1 LYVCVHGQVAQ
12 LVQELL
18 IKLERAEVLAL
29 IIDSTGAAGRHD
41 FNLRSTFFHIAVA
54 TGSRD
59 LRGRADR
66 IQTPEENTMNRRD
79 IFSLSLIT
87 ALGLA
92 LLPATSGAQQKSLK
106 EQVVGNWMLV
116 STTNTATNGTKSELF
131 GPNPKGLM
139 IFESNG
145 RFSQISMRAD
155 LPKFGTNNR
164 ATGTA
169 EENKS
174 VIQGSIAYF
183 GTYSVNEAD
192 KSFTIQVEGATFPN
206 WSGTAQKRG
215 LSISGDELTF
225 SNAGGSTGGSNDVKW
240 KRVK

>member
-1 LYVCVHGQVAQ
+1 
-12 LVQELL
+12 
-18 IKLERAEVLAL
+18 
-29 IIDSTGAAGRHD
+29 
-41 FNLRSTFFHIAVA
+41 
-54 TGSRD
+54 
-59 LRGRADR
+59 
-66 IQTPEENTMNRRD
+66 MNRRN

-92 LLPATSGAQQKSLK
+92 LLPATSGAQQNSLK
-106 EQVVGNWMLV
+106 EQVVGTWV
-116 STTNTATNGTKSELF
+116 SVSNINTAPNGTKTDLF
-131 GPNPKGLM
+131 GPNPNGSL

-145 RFSQISMRAD
+145 RFSLIGMRSD

-169 EENKS
+169 EENKA
-174 VIQGSIAYF
+174 VVQGSIAYF

-192 KSFTIQVEGATFPN
+192 KSFTVQVEGATFPN
-206 WSGTAQKRG
+206 WTGATQKRA

-225 SNAGGSTGGSNDVKW
+225 INAAGSSGGSNEVKW

>member
-1 LYVCVHGQVAQ
+1 
-12 LVQELL
+12 
-18 IKLERAEVLAL
+18 
-29 IIDSTGAAGRHD
+29 
-41 FNLRSTFFHIAVA
+41 
-54 TGSRD
+54 
-59 LRGRADR
+59 
-66 IQTPEENTMNRRD
+66 MNRRN

-92 LLPATSGAQQKSLK
+92 LLPATSDAQQKSLK
-106 EQVVGNWMLV
+106 EQVVGTWV
-116 STTNTATNGTKSELF
+116 SVSNINTAANGAKSDLF
-131 GPNPKGLM
+131 GPNPKGSM

-145 RFSQISMRAD
+145 RFSLIGVRSD

-169 EENKS
+169 EENKA

-192 KSFTIQVEGATFPN
+192 KSFTVQIEGTTFQN
-206 WSGTAQKRG
+206 WTGTAQKRG
-215 LSISGDELTF
+215 LSISGDDLTF
-225 SNAGGSTGGSNDVKW
+225 FNAAGSSGGSNEVKW

>member
-1 LYVCVHGQVAQ
+1 
-12 LVQELL
+12 
-18 IKLERAEVLAL
+18 
-29 IIDSTGAAGRHD
+29 
-41 FNLRSTFFHIAVA
+41 
-54 TGSRD
+54 
-59 LRGRADR
+59 
-66 IQTPEENTMNRRD
+66 MNRRN

-92 LLPATSGAQQKSLK
+92 LLPAASGAQQKSLK
-106 EQVVGNWMLV
+106 EQLVGTWTAV
-116 STTNTATNGTKSELF
+116 STINTATNGTKSEPF
-131 GPNPKGLM
+131 GPNPKGLL

-145 RFSQISMRAD
+145 RFSLITVRPD

-169 EENKS
+169 DENKA
-174 VIQGSIAYF
+174 VLQGSIAYF

-192 KSFTIQVEGATFPN
+192 KSYTVQIEGATFPN
-206 WSGTAQKRG
+206 WAGTTQKRG

-225 SNAGGSTGGSNDVKW
+225 INAAGSAGGSNEVKY

>member
-1 LYVCVHGQVAQ
+1 
-12 LVQELL
+12 
-18 IKLERAEVLAL
+18 
-29 IIDSTGAAGRHD
+29 
-41 FNLRSTFFHIAVA
+41 
-54 TGSRD
+54 
-59 LRGRADR
+59 
-66 IQTPEENTMNRRD
+66 MNRRN

-92 LLPATSGAQQKSLK
+92 LLPATSDAQQKSLK
-106 EQVVGNWMLV
+106 EQVVGTWV
-116 STTNTATNGTKSELF
+116 SVSNINTAANGTKSDLF
-131 GPNPKGLM
+131 GPNPKGLL

-145 RFSQISMRAD
+145 RFSLISVRSD

-169 EENKS
+169 EENKA

-192 KSFTIQVEGATFPN
+192 KSFTVQVEGATFPN
-206 WSGTAQKRG
+206 WMGTAQKRG

-225 SNAGGSTGGSNDVKW
+225 INAAGSSGGSNEVKY
-240 KRVK
+240 KRAK